1 MDRRTFVRGA
11 LGLVVLTACPTLAGL
26 VGCGKGSSA
35 KAEGALFTTPLAGE
49 PETACGPLMMAGI
62 DLHEVSGVGRIA
74 AYCDDIEVF
83 NMDASGAALVMLADG
98 SRTIGDIAREAA
110 AQGFPVEPV
119 DAALFFSS
127 LCAAGYLRNIVR
139 VSVIA

>member
-11 LGLVVLTACPTLAGL
+11 FGLVVLATLPVSAIL
-26 VGCGKGSSA
+26 TGCGENLSS
-35 KAEGALFTTPLAGE
+35 KAQGTMFTTPFTGE

-74 AYCDDIEVF
+74 AYCDNIEVF